1 MSALLWTKFNPL
13 HENGPSVEP
22 DFTLDVDGWAGWPFE
37 ATSLSSWGDRDRF
50 MGFQTYREGLQ
61 GGRGF
66 RHTRGESKMFRWY
79 LFTGRPPKRSPF
91 DDGLRFAC
99 LDLLF

>member
-1 MSALLWTKFNPL
+1 MKTGRLSNLISPLMSTA
-13 HENGPSVEP
+13 GPV
-22 DFTLDVDGWAGWPFE
+22 GPFE

-66 RHTRGESKMFRWY
+66 RHTRGEGQNVQVVPLHRTSSKEVT
-79 LFTGRPPKRSPF
+79 L
-91 DDGLRFAC
+91 
-99 LDLLF
+99 